1 MNQPSTYD
9 YQTRT
14 YSREDHP
21 LMSESVRQ
29 ALRAMLKPVPLNK
42 GDGAFEIGVEYNK
55 RETKH
60 ALEAL
65 LGGRL

>member
-1 MNQPSTYD
+1 MNPTSM
-9 YQTRT
+9 
-14 YSREDHP
+14 EHP
-21 LMSESVRQ
+21 LISEPVRQ
-29 ALRAMLKPVPLNK
+29 ALRAILKPVPLNK

-65 LGGRL
+65 LGDQL